1 MERMKKAPFDTR
13 LRTRISSGA
22 HFLCAGSPA
31 HFPLVRRAELCYNE
45 LLNIRPA
52 RQGRFAGPQEV
63 MAMELNEQQLST
75 KTVYQ
80 GLIVNVT
87 MDEVRLIN
95 GKTSRREVVEHPGGV
110 AILPLDD
117 EGRVI
122 TVRQFRYPFRQV
134 LTEIPAGKLERGEDP
149 LAAARRELSEEIG
162 AAGTLTPMGHILSSP
177 GFCSEKLYLYLA
189 RDLTFGPCHPDEDEF
204 LEICPVPFQALY
216 DAVVRGDITDGKT
229 AVAVLK
235 AKAILEQEKEGGVR
249 LG

>member
-1 MERMKKAPFDTR
+1 MTKALFDTH

-22 HFLCAGSPA
+22 HFLCAGSPV

-52 RQGRFAGPQEV
+52 QQGRFAGPQEV

-122 TVRQFRYPFRQV
+122 TVRQV

-162 AAGTLTPMGHILSSP
+162 AAGTLIPMGHILSSP

-189 RDLTFGPCHPDEDEF
+189 RGLTFGPCHPDEDEF